1 MSEKKMFSGAE
12 SKKCGAES
20 KKCIKEMG
28 ALVGGAADGDEGD
41 VDMQEEK
48 D

>member
-28 ALVGGAADGDEGD
+28 ALVGGAVDGDEGD